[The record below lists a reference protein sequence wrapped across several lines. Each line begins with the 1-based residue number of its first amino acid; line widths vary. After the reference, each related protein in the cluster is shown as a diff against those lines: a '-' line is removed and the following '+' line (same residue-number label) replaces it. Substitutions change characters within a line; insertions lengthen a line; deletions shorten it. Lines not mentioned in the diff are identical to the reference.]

1 MLDYGSPAIE
11 VLAAATSVN
20 ARALHVDDKVG
31 AVRVGLLADLVAVQ
45 GDPSRDIHALR
56 EVRLVMKGGAIVKAP

>member
-1 MLDYGSPAIE
+1 MPAIE